1 MNGKLS
7 DWERAELVYYRSR
20 GWEYETLATYYNIT
34 KRSAQRIYRQE
45 MERSQ
50 GAAPCLKGD
59 TA

>member
-20 GWEYETLATYYNIT
+20 GWEYETLATYYGIT
-34 KRSAQRIYRQE
+34 ERSAQRIYRQE
-45 MERSQ
+45 MERSH
-50 GAAPCLKGD
+50 GAALRLKGE